1 MSLPLSR
8 SCRLWCSPPSLVL
21 QWRLGEVAFWEEVP
35 VPQDLVPHFR
45 NDVVLPLLVQ
55 LHWEFRR
62 HVACCPSLLPGH
74 LRRGPVSRGAFANPR
89 ALVSLTCCGVWPQ
102 ATPPP
107 PTRPPPKP
115 AESTLCELKGPA
127 GTTYPR
133 GAGRTD
139 DLSHSLSLSV
149 SLSLSLSSFFLQG
162 VGVVHATLKPSARP
176 ALTLCFVRGWLWG
189 PL

>member
-1 MSLPLSR
+1 MSSAFAVSLPLSR

-21 QWRLGEVAFWEEVP
+21 QWRLREVAFWEEVL

-45 NDVVLPLLVQ
+45 NDVVLPLLMQ

-74 LRRGPVSRGAFANPR
+74 LRRGPVSRGVFANPR

-102 ATPPP
+102 ATPPAP
-107 PTRPPPKP
+107 DT
-115 AESTLCELKGPA
+115 STPQARREYPLRTQGA
-127 GTTYPR
+127 GGNDLPR

-139 DLSHSLSLSV
+139 DLS
-149 SLSLSLSSFFLQG
+149 QNG
-162 VGVVHATLKPSARP
+162 
-176 ALTLCFVRGWLWG
+176 
-189 PL
+189 